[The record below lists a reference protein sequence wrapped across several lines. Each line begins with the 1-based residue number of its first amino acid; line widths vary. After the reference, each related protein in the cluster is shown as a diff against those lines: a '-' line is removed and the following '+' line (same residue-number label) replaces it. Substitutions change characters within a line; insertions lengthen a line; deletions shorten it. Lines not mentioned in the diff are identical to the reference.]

1 MPDHLL
7 KLNNTLPRVTYESDN
22 QWCVGYFDKEAAE
35 KKEAARLAKIEA
47 DKARKEMIKQMKLKG
62 EEAKYG
68 EIPKAYS

>member
-47 DKARKEMIKQMKLKG
+47 DKARKEMIK
-62 EEAKYG
+62 
-68 EIPKAYS
+68 